1 MPTLDD
7 VTEAMGAVHKAFGQH
22 IPAHLM
28 AYKAPQIAVLANEQ
42 QWKQAFTFIYDVV
55 FKPANQFKENAGE
68 FIDGVLGF
76 VTPVFS
82 HSKRKIYLSPKV
94 QGYTRRQ
101 QLMILSHEYLH
112 WLSHESFYPTYYM
125 VGGQHP
131 FQVEGATQ
139 WLTVACGYALEFQQ
153 VPAYKDEYLKTD
165 AWLKADSQ
173 NLPRMLSYLFQGVRT
188 NLSSIHP

>member
-1 MPTLDD
+1 MPNLADM
-7 VTEAMGAVHKAFGQH
+7 TEAMAAVQKAHGQH
-22 IPAHLM
+22 IPKGLL
-28 AYKAPQIAVLANEQ
+28 AYKASDIAIFADET
-42 QWKQAFTFIYDVV
+42 QWQQAFRFIYDIV
-55 FKPANQFKENAGE
+55 FKPSNQFKEEAGA

-82 HSKRKIYLSPKV
+82 HEKRKIYLSPKV

-101 QLMILSHEYLH
+101 QLMVLSHEYLH

-139 WLTVACGYALEFQQ
+139 WLTVACGYQQEFKTL
-153 VPAYKDEYLKTD
+153 PAYQDEYLKTD
-165 AWLKADSQ
+165 AWLKADTR
-173 NLPRMLSYLFQGVRT
+173 NLARMQAYLFNGVRT
-188 NLSSIHP
+188 DLSSIHP